1 MPLPDAD
8 KKSPR
13 VYTLLQ
19 NQDLENVTAD
29 TLADVAD
36 PIAIEEAN
44 EDELRRICLV
54 AFARMVTKGSFDGW
68 LTAASGGGDFNA
80 EVPGESIGDASAKS
94 RHPVGSYT
102 PYGTGDVT
110 SFAWYANDNADK
122 TLYYP
127 FIAPITG
134 TVSEFGVQVTVVA
147 SSSCN
152 LLIGIYS
159 DDGNGMPSTLQ
170 MSGEIDVENS
180 GTGSIYQTSISA
192 DVSTSITRG
201 TQYWVAMN
209 RDTTSVAFTLK
220 AFATVGT
227 PNVAPENTSSLAEDA
242 SVILRT
248 TDKPLALVATE
259 SLSNLGGTNSG
270 KNILT
275 LKVS

>member
-1 MPLPDAD
+1 MRAEDRKPS
-8 KKSPR
+8 KR
-13 VYTLLQ
+13 VFPLLQ
-19 NQDLENVTAD
+19 NLDLDSVTFAQVQGTGNPITIED
-29 TLADVAD
+29 MNEQEMIDLIIVNLARLCVSG
-36 PIAIEEAN
+36 EWTGLLEA
-44 EDELRRICLV
+44 
-54 AFARMVTKGSFDGW
+54 G
-68 LTAASGGGDFNA
+68 GGGDFNA

-102 PYGTGDVT
+102 PYGTGDIT

-159 DDGNGMPSTLQ
+159 DDGNGMPSALQ
-170 MSGEIDVENS
+170 MSAEIDVENS

-220 AFATVGT
+220 AFSTVGT

-242 SVILRT
+242 SVVLRT